1 MAAAV
6 VIGFRYA
13 CGYEYTGVLRTYR
26 RKIPARRSPTQEK
39 KISKTYPG
47 GQKKPG
53 ENLFSCYPE
62 ILLILLFLV
71 CIIWCTGGT
80 WKIGLNTSTRGVL
93 ADLQESHQLCQGL
106 VSTLKNICTE
116 PHV

>member
-26 RKIPARRSPTQEK
+26 RKIPARRSPTQDISPK
-39 KISKTYPG
+39 KLSKTYPG

-93 ADLQESHQLCQGL
+93 ADKCGNKIRLYFKCSILSKPMGL
-106 VSTLKNICTE
+106 
-116 PHV
+116 

>member
-26 RKIPARRSPTQEK
+26 RKIPARRSPTQDISPK
-39 KISKTYPG
+39 KISKTYPM
-47 GQKKPG
+47 GQKIPG

-62 ILLILLFLV
+62 ILLILLILLFLV
-71 CIIWCTGGT
+71 CFI
-80 WKIGLNTSTRGVL
+80 
-93 ADLQESHQLCQGL
+93 
-106 VSTLKNICTE
+106 
-116 PHV
+116 